1 MQGHSSKE
9 WLQIHPLNSTEKLF
23 AIFSNVSDSEPFK
36 AWQVSAKAQAPSPIW
51 ADTIYAEWD
60 AVMPFVGIVPADSE
74 FLDWVAT
81 TESLDWGWLAV
92 SSASQEVVVEHF
104 RSLTQVLMPDGKA
117 VFFRFW
123 DGRFLLPILQSDAV
137 DAAQL
142 LPVISRGLI
151 NGQALEIGGRAPVS
165 GRVFPWWAVP
175 DSVLASAG
183 DEVRVGNAVQWL
195 SEEHPALFEAFP
207 EVVLRCKVGQFFQSS
222 TSEESSQSALL
233 AYLLAESE

>member
-1 MQGHSSKE
+1 VQPDFLLPAD
-9 WLQIHPLNSTEKLF
+9 WLAREPLSASEQLF
-23 AIFSNVSDSEPFK
+23 AVFSNASEAKPFK
-36 AWQVSAKAQAPSPIW
+36 AWSEAASPVW
-51 ADTIYAEWD
+51 AETIYAEWD
-60 AVMPFVGIVPADSE
+60 AVMPHVGIVAADSE
-74 FLDWVAT
+74 FLHWVAS
-81 TESLDWGWLAV
+81 TESQDWGWLAV
-92 SSASQEVVVEHF
+92 SSASLEEVVAHF
-104 RSLTQVLMPDGKA
+104 RSLTQVLMPGGKA

-123 DGRFLLPILQSDAV
+123 DGRFLLPILQSEAV
-137 DAAQL
+137 EAAQL

-222 TSEESSQSALL
+222 TSEESSRSALL